1 LVTLEWVV
9 IVFIINNLS
18 PVYTPKKDAPL
29 GKFREFLGKYIPILI
44 LAGIPHR
51 RVLHQDP
58 DSYFFYFSKFSLCL
72 LNNLVFMSETKVVVL
87 QSSDTKKLEAGL
99 TDVLRGIDRPL
110 SITQSQS
117 AVPVIGS
124 RMGWENI
131 ITITVVYPE

>member
-1 LVTLEWVV
+1 MA
-9 IVFIINNLS
+9 
-18 PVYTPKKDAPL
+18 D
-29 GKFREFLGKYIPILI
+29 
-44 LAGIPHR
+44 
-51 RVLHQDP
+51 
-58 DSYFFYFSKFSLCL
+58 
-72 LNNLVFMSETKVVVL
+72 TKVVVL
-87 QSSDTKKLEAGL
+87 QSSDTKKLEAEL